1 MDEIELTPEERMT
14 FQDLPREAEPPR
26 MLEERVVRSLRE
38 EGLLM
43 PGKPV
48 EAGPRAAQSQ
58 GWTGLW
64 KGVAAAAAAVIL
76 FGSGMILGQ
85 GVGSRSTAQTF
96 LQVREQDAAQLALT
110 IQEAGS
116 AYDAALAALGE
127 LESDG
132 GVGDQPH
139 SFSPGSDLQQGRE
152 VALGAL
158 FAAANELARMD
169 PGDAD
174 VLRVL
179 QILDARRARDE
190 EGPAGERNTVWF

>member
-1 MDEIELTPEERMT
+1 MDETELTPEERMA
-14 FQDLPREAEPPR
+14 FQGLPREAEPSR
-26 MLEERVVRSLRE
+26 ILEERVVQSLRD
-38 EGLLM
+38 EGVLRSGMAAGNGLR
-43 PGKPV
+43 
-48 EAGPRAAQSQ
+48 GPRSQ
-58 GWTGLW
+58 GRSGLW

-76 FGSGMILGQ
+76 FGSGMVLGE
-85 GVGSRSTAQTF
+85 GMGSRSTARAL

-116 AYDAALAALGE
+116 AYVAALAALGE
-127 LESDG
+127 LGSED
-132 GVGDQPH
+132 GVGHELQA
-139 SFSPGSDLQQGRE
+139 FSPGSDLQQGRE

-190 EGPAGERNTVWF
+190 ERPAGERNTVWF